1 MVYALTIAA
10 ALVVAAGEVLQQ
22 RMARQAPP
30 QDNLS
35 PRLLLWLV
43 RRPRWLAGVGGTF
56 AGDSIFSAAVHAGS
70 VILVEAVFTVRLVFA
85 LLLAAVTGRQR
96 IPARD
101 VLGALAVTVG
111 LVGFLLLARPQEGTA
126 MPPDLRWAFGGGA
139 VAVVATLLA
148 VIGSRLRRTRRALAL
163 GLAAG
168 VVFGLQ
174 ASLMKR
180 AVAVMTQ
187 DGVGAMLRSWSP
199 YTVLVVALGG
209 MLLVQS
215 AFSAAPLAASYPA
228 VVIGQLVSS
237 MSIGLTVLGG
247 SIQLGP
253 LSLGAAGG
261 AFLLLVGGVFVLS
274 RSPLVTGAAHGAD
287 TSTRTPTNA
296 SAEAHASPAT
306 RPHHDEGTAWIT

>member
-1 MVYALTIAA
+1 MVYALALAA
-10 ALVVAAGEVLQQ
+10 ALVVAAGEVVQQ
-22 RMARQAPP
+22 RMAVQAPP

-70 VILVEAVFTVRLVFA
+70 VVLVEAVFTIRLVFA
-85 LLLAAVTGRQR
+85 LVFAALFGRR
-96 IPARD
+96 RVPARD
-101 VLGALAVTVG
+101 LLGALAVTGG
-111 LVGFLLLARPQEGTA
+111 LVGFLLLARPQAGTA
-126 MPPDLRWAFGGGA
+126 TPPDGRWALGGGA
-139 VAVVATLLA
+139 VAIVAALLA
-148 VIGSRLRRTRRALAL
+148 ILGSRLRRTRRALAL

-180 AVAVMTQ
+180 AVEVLTHG
-187 DGVGAMLRSWSP
+187 GVGALLTTWSG
-199 YTVLVVALGG
+199 YTVVVVALGG

-237 MSIGLTVLGG
+237 MAIGLTVLGG
-247 SIQLGP
+247 TIRLGP
-253 LSLGAAGG
+253 VSLGAAGG
-261 AFLLLVGGVFVLS
+261 AFLLLVGGVLVLS
-274 RSPLVTGAAHGAD
+274 RSPLVTGAAHGAGGPGQRPD
-287 TSTRTPTNA
+287 A
-296 SAEAHASPAT
+296 AEQPASPAPQ
-306 RPHHDEGTAWIT
+306 RDGRSAWIT

>member
-1 MVYALTIAA
+1 MVYALTLAA

-85 LLLAAVTGRQR
+85 LVLAAVTGRQR
-96 IPARD
+96 VPARD
-101 VLGALAVTVG
+101 VLGALAVTCG
-111 LVGFLLLARPQEGTA
+111 LVGFLLLARPQAGTA
-126 MPPDLRWAFGGGA
+126 TPPDLRWALGGGS
-139 VAVVATLLA
+139 VAVVAAVLA
-148 VIGSRLRRTRRALAL
+148 FVGSRLRHTRRALAL

-187 DGVGAMLRSWSP
+187 DGVGAMFRSWSP
-199 YTVLVVALGG
+199 YTVVVVALGG

-237 MSIGLTVLGG
+237 MSIGLAVLGG
-247 SIQLGP
+247 TIRLGP

-274 RSPLVTGAAHGAD
+274 RSPLVTGAAHRADRSTD
-287 TSTRTPTNA
+287 TSGT
-296 SAEAHASPAT
+296 AEEHASPAT
-306 RPHHDEGTAWIT
+306 APHHDEGDAWIT

>member
-1 MVYALTIAA
+1 MVYALALAA

-22 RMARQAPP
+22 RMAVQAPP

-56 AGDSIFSAAVHAGS
+56 AGDSIFSAAVNAGS

-85 LLLAAVTGRQR
+85 LVLAALFGRR
-96 IPARD
+96 CIPARD
-101 VLGALAVTVG
+101 VLGALAVTGG
-111 LVGFLLLARPQEGTA
+111 LVGFLLLARPEAGTA
-126 MPPDLRWAFGGGA
+126 TPPDGRWAVGGGT
-139 VAVVATLLA
+139 VAVVAALLGFL
-148 VIGSRLRRTRRALAL
+148 GSRLHGTRRALAL

-180 AVAVMTQ
+180 AVAVLTHG
-187 DGVGAMLRSWSP
+187 GVGALLTTWSG
-199 YTVLVVALGG
+199 YTVVVVALGG

-215 AFSAAPLAASYPA
+215 AFGAAALAASYPA
-228 VVIGQLVSS
+228 VVIGQLLSS
-237 MSIGLTVLGG
+237 MAIGLTVLGG
-247 SIQLGP
+247 GIQLDP

-274 RSPLVTGAAHGAD
+274 RSPLVTGAAHGPD
-287 TSTRTPTNA
+287 RSR
-296 SAEAHASPAT
+296 ESPAAGP
-306 RPHHDEGTAWIT
+306 RPGTPRTAPRPDEGASWTT